1 MVWRI
6 FGIGP
11 VVLIWLDML
20 YGLLLNLSRSLSL
33 DKTVTQANRLDMAPN
48 VAFRWL
54 QVLSDG
60 GMIVVMSFAFLI
72 LLQLNRAVK
81 TATPWP
87 LNAERVMGLALVLAF
102 SLPAW
107 WHWFWALW
115 DFLHGYMTINWQN
128 LRYLVVTLLLPYPAW
143 LCLRCLIVRQQQ
155 RSRPIENNLNANAD
169 NNP

>member
-11 VVLIWLDML
+11 VVLVWLSTL
-20 YGLLLNLSRSLSL
+20 YDFVLNISHSLSV
-33 DKTVTQANRLDMAPN
+33 DKTMSQGHNLAMAPDI
-48 VAFRWL
+48 AFTWL
-54 QVLSDG
+54 QVLSHG
-60 GMIVVMSFAFLI
+60 CMIVVMSFAFLI

-87 LNAERVMGLALVLAF
+87 LNPERVMGLALILAF

-115 DFLHGYMTINWQN
+115 DLFHGYKVISWHN

-143 LCLRCLIVRQQQ
+143 LCLRCLIVWWQQQ
-155 RSRPIENNLNANAD
+155 HQTAPAND
-169 NNP
+169 DTGQSSI